1 MTEERNL
8 AKEAAQR
15 WGHYHELMPI
25 TKEETESRWDLT
37 CYGCEKP
44 ILDKSFYGCKNCQ
57 FFLHQSCRD
66 LPREL
71 THPYHPQHPLTFRP
85 IPAYQGT
92 AICDI
97 CRGECKRFTYH
108 CSLCKYDIDMKCA
121 LMGLSI
127 QSSIDHTNH
136 PHKLIPLQKESMFS
150 CDACGEEHKGAS
162 FLCTTCGLWINQKC
176 ASSPLNL
183 KLTHHHHHTL
193 SLSYA
198 ISKDDHQSYL
208 RCKIC
213 SERIYR
219 RYWVYRCSECRCFVH
234 FHCAVSAK
242 EHSTYTSALLLFS
255 LVFENNEM
263 KTEELDS
270 TNSAT
275 ITSGALS
282 TVSSGKKN
290 AQELDDSVDIITQ
303 FIKNAGMQGKH
314 KEAAEITHRSHEH
327 PLTYFEK
334 PINHTA
340 NLSSLLNGARNYE
353 KCNGCAQSI
362 SPSVPFY
369 HCVQCHFF
377 LHMWC
382 AELPADE
389 LYHPGHP
396 QHTLSLI
403 TWEPK
408 SKLCDCCIER
418 NTTLHYACKD
428 CKYILDYKCASL
440 PGVINHEIDKHTLAL
455 RPISLFNSECISCSD
470 NKFTLAYTCGTCKLN
485 LCISCALFPRTVWHR
500 YDKHHP
506 FTLTYSPP
514 LNYTKDDFCEI
525 CEEEIDSKQWFYH
538 CGECNLY
545 LHTGCIFHDNVYPSM
560 RYGRRADYRRHSHR
574 IAFRMVG
581 DRLKLVGIVIVVYL
595 CFKFEFM

>member
-1 MTEERNL
+1 MTEKRNL

-25 TKEETESRWDLT
+25 AKEETKARWDLT

-44 ILDKSFYGCKNCQ
+44 ILDKSFYGCKDCQ

-97 CRGECKRFTYH
+97 CRGECNRFTYH

-127 QSSIDHTNH
+127 QSSIDHTSH
-136 PHKLIPLQKESMFS
+136 PHKLIPLQKESKFS

-183 KLTHHHHHTL
+183 KLPNHHHHTL
-193 SLSYA
+193 SLSYFV
-198 ISKDDHQSYL
+198 SLEDYRSYL
-208 RCKIC
+208 SCEIC
-213 SERIYR
+213 SEGIHR

-242 EHSTYTSALLLFS
+242 EHSM
-255 LVFENNEM
+255 NNET

-270 TNSAT
+270 TNSAK
-275 ITSGALS
+275 ITSDAVS
-282 TVSSGKKN
+282 TVSSRKKN

-314 KEAAEITHRSHEH
+314 KEAAKITHRSHEH

-334 PINHTA
+334 TIDHTA
-340 NLSSLLNGARNYE
+340 NLSSLLNRARNYE

-362 SPSVPFY
+362 SPSAPFY

-377 LHMWC
+377 LHVWC

-403 TWEPK
+403 TWKPQGRR
-408 SKLCDCCIER
+408 CDCCRYR
-418 NTTLHYACKD
+418 NNTLHYACED
-428 CKYILDYKCASL
+428 CNYIIDCKCASL
-440 PGVINHEIDKHTLAL
+440 PGVINHEIDEHTLAL
-455 RPISLFNSECISCSD
+455 RPISGESECISCSGKEPR
-470 NKFTLAYTCGTCKLN
+470 KFDPVIATWAFKRLDFKSRVEKGISAVEGPRRDPSQVGLGTQAQLQAKASWLPSPAGIGADDTPI
-485 LCISCALFPRTVWHR
+485 LEVLKEAEGIYFRLRT
-500 YDKHHP
+500 
-506 FTLTYSPP
+506 
-514 LNYTKDDFCEI
+514 TK
-525 CEEEIDSKQWFYH
+525 K
-538 CGECNLY
+538 
-545 LHTGCIFHDNVYPSM
+545 
-560 RYGRRADYRRHSHR
+560 
-574 IAFRMVG
+574 
-581 DRLKLVGIVIVVYL
+581 
-595 CFKFEFM
+595 